1 VNGYSVCLAPEKKSK
16 IFKKNTLHSLNLA
29 DNNNIRHSAERKG
42 VKKGND

>member
-16 IFKKNTLHSLNLA
+16 IFKKNTLHSLNLV
-29 DNNNIRHSAERKG
+29 DNKIRHSAERKG